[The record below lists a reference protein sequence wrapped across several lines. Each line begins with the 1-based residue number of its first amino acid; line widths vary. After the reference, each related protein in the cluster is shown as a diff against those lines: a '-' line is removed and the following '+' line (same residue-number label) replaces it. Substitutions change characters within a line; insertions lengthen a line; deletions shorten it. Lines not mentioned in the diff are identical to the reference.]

1 MLMLG
6 DVDHG
11 ITLDVATYFDSFGI
25 ETHSKRDSIGS
36 IGSTSL
42 LTNIFRVKAYNSVI
56 CGYFCIGFIDHI
68 LAGETLIDNTSLFLS
83 HDS

>member
-1 MLMLG
+1 MLIMGLLYMFLPILT
-6 DVDHG
+6 VLVLKH
-11 ITLDVATYFDSFGI
+11 IPKEIKS
-25 ETHSKRDSIGS
+25 SIGS
-36 IGSTSL
+36 RSL

-68 LAGETLIDNTSLFLS
+68 VAGETLIDNTSLFLS

>member
-25 ETHSKRDSIGS
+25 ETHSKRDSIGR
-36 IGSTSL
+36 IGSRSL
-42 LTNIFRVKAYNSVI
+42 LTNIFRVKAYN
-56 CGYFCIGFIDHI
+56 
-68 LAGETLIDNTSLFLS
+68 
-83 HDS
+83 